1 MGTTAI
7 IPSRYG
13 SSRFD
18 GKPLADIMGKP
29 MIQHVYERCMK
40 ADNIDAVIVA
50 TDDERIT
57 EAVLSFGGRAVM
69 TTDDN
74 RSGTDRVA
82 ETAEHIGLGDDDIII
97 NIQGDQPL
105 ISPRCLQEVT
115 APLMTG
121 ADICMTTLAFEI
133 VREEEITNPKDVKVT
148 FDNSGFAL
156 YFSRSPIPYDRD
168 GDSGFPVYKHLGVYA
183 YSHRFLK
190 KFKNLTEGRLERVEK
205 LEQLRALEHGYRIK
219 VVITEYD
226 SPEVDYPEDIRRIE
240 DMLMHG
246 LS

>member
-1 MGTTAI
+1 
-7 IPSRYG
+7 
-13 SSRFD
+13 
-18 GKPLADIMGKP
+18 

-40 ADNIDAVIVA
+40 ADSIDAVIVA
-50 TDDERIT
+50 TDDKRIA
-57 EAVLSFGGRAVM
+57 EAVVSFGGRAVM

-82 ETAEHIGLGDDDIII
+82 ETAEHIGLGDNDIII

-115 APLMTG
+115 RPLMVET
-121 ADICMTTLAFEI
+121 DICMTTLVYEI
-133 VREEEITNPKDVKVT
+133 DREEEITNPRDVKVT

-183 YSHRFLK
+183 YSYRFLK
-190 KFKNLTEGRLERVEK
+190 RFKELAEGRLERVEK
-205 LEQLRALEHGYRIK
+205 LEQLRALEHGYKIK
-219 VVITEYD
+219 VVITEHD
-226 SPEVDYPEDIRRIE
+226 SPEVDYPGDIQRIE
-240 DMLMHG
+240 DMLMQRPSLNNHG
-246 LS
+246 RN